1 MTAQSAALLFL
12 VAYVVMGVTISET
25 WSEESKLMKVEQRLV
40 AVVVAAIGAIGV
52 TWLGIYL
59 GGGLIV
65 SE

>member
-12 VAYVVMGVTISET
+12 VAYVVIGVTISET

-40 AVVVAAIGAIGV
+40 AVVVAAIGAIGL

>member
-1 MTAQSAALLFL
+1 MTVQSAALLFL
-12 VAYVVMGVTISET
+12 VAYVVIGVTISET